1 MIALR
6 VFCLSISS
14 ICQFTIDSSS
24 LFLHFF
30 RWRPCVCRQHSLAEM
45 FDASTLKCRATDAN
59 CLSFC
64 SSSALPTLKCWI
76 LRLFSRFSAHWLNC
90 FFLLFLPFWL
100 PFYTLCSNFFPFF
113 PLHSASFCLFLFFS
127 FFHMNWRPPDICVTL
142 GAQYFFTD
150 VAAASNPPSFTLLL
164 LSMSSFL
171 FDYTHIHRNWHSNWS
186 IIEFFT
192 VLSSSSSR
200 LLNAMMMAVVV
211 VVHISY
217 SGSVSF
223 VCGFVVH
230 LLTFS
235 RLASNNCWT
244 Q

>member
-1 MIALR
+1 MYSLNLI
-6 VFCLSISS
+6 ISS
-14 ICQFTIDSSS
+14 K
-24 LFLHFF
+24 L
-30 RWRPCVCRQHSLAEM
+30 
-45 FDASTLKCRATDAN
+45 
-59 CLSFC
+59 
-64 SSSALPTLKCWI
+64 
-76 LRLFSRFSAHWLNC
+76 LRLRSITEQKSKRRFSGSLVLGKLTSKYFCMNENGINTS
-90 FFLLFLPFWL
+90 L
-100 PFYTLCSNFFPFF
+100 
-113 PLHSASFCLFLFFS
+113 SAS
-127 FFHMNWRPPDICVTL
+127 
-142 GAQYFFTD
+142 AYKQ
-150 VAAASNPPSFTLLL
+150 
-164 LSMSSFL
+164 SMSSFL

-192 VLSSSSSR
+192 VPSSSSSR